1 MLYSVLIQLYMLH
14 IHACNDA
21 CMEYGYL
28 SFFQQKN
35 PFKFQN
41 KSNYDMND
49 AEHFVTHRYN
59 NLDKFESWNMDA
71 YLNKRLY

>member
-1 MLYSVLIQLYMLH
+1 M
-14 IHACNDA
+14 HAMMHVWNMDT
-21 CMEYGYL
+21 YL
-28 SFFQQKN
+28 FFNKKN